1 MGAVII
7 IVETDPPSPS
17 PGIPPPII
25 VGIRIVIERNI
36 FFPEIDLFALNQRI
50 SVFHFSNRFESL
62 SLNLSSD
69 GNLSTPSE
77 EIGIEIFLREN
88 HKTAFRGRGK
98 FGFSPSIE
106 WPLKDFKKGG
116 SIFSVHHLDHLP
128 TPDDYLSS
136 VGLGIF
142 GDFSETEGWVCL
154 GS

>member
-7 IVETDPPSPS
+7 IMETDPPSPS

-25 VGIRIVIERNI
+25 VGVRIIIDRNI

-62 SLNLSSD
+62 SLNLSSN

-88 HKTAFRGRGK
+88 HKATLRRRGK

-106 WPLKDFKKGG
+106 WTLKDFKEGG
-116 SIFSVHHLDHLP
+116 SIFSIHHFDRLP
-128 TPDDYLSS
+128 TPDHYPSS
-136 VGLGIF
+136 IGLGIF
-142 GDFSETEGWVCL
+142 GDFSKSEGWVCL
-154 GS
+154 GP